1 MKLSGVSRPA
11 METWIASSRCNVF
24 VWSFLCGCSTPSYL
38 QAKANKREQSNL
50 SFWVKRSAKED
61 GKTSFRVPRWLP
73 ANKPPSETTQP
84 HAGYQ
89 PTSHRARPLTR
100 CHRARPLTP
109 EATRLFVR
117 LLVQP
122 SPTPMH
128 TVDTPVDTPPQTQ
141 LSCHPRLNRSFQS
154 CHVWPPAGNR
164 RGGLLAR
171 CQEQAKTRSQ
181 RAFCS
186 PSRCQQGVKNKPK
199 RAVSPSRCQQGVKNK
214 PKRAVKGLFALR
226 RVASKVSRQ
235 LVASKASTSH
245 KNASCCQ

>member
-164 RGGLLAR
+164 RGGLPAR

-181 RAFCS
+181 RTFCS

-199 RAVSPSRCQQGVKNK
+199 ATRSQRAFCSPLRCQQGVK
-214 PKRAVKGLFALR
+214 A
-226 RVASKVSRQ
+226 
-235 LVASKASTSH
+235 T
-245 KNASCCQ
+245 CCQQGVSKLSFPHIRRRQSNKEA